1 MTFKSAVVEH
11 GFKENHII
19 DWDGSDILAKDN
31 IKNTRRIRE
40 SIWIRRK
47 GGKNMNSELMNAEDG
62 AYLLSNLYD
71 QLLQKT
77 SSSTNDVTP
86 SA

>member
-1 MTFKSAVVEH
+1 MCDVMS
-11 GFKENHII
+11 FKENHII
-19 DWDGSDILAKDN
+19 DWDGWDILTKDN
-31 IKNTRRIRE
+31 IKNTRRILE

-47 GGKNMNSELMNAEDG
+47 GGNNMNSKPINADEG

-71 QLLQKT
+71 QLLQKMSFPT
-77 SSSTNDVTP
+77 HDVTP